1 MCGERLCRRSAWSYA
16 LHQAPHPQRRGGH
29 NAEAEN
35 PRAMREPNAA
45 RDEDEEEPDVD
56 GLSASK
62 RIHLTVIQLYSSLG
76 LH

>member
-1 MCGERLCRRSAWSYA
+1 
-16 LHQAPHPQRRGGH
+16 
-29 NAEAEN
+29 
-35 PRAMREPNAA
+35 MREPNAA